1 MPPAMKLTDQIWE
14 PRGDRKLL
22 KHIQEKRRRERIN
35 YSLEVLRTLLMEA
48 TEDQRF
54 RSPKAEKAEIL
65 KTTVDFLKLQPLPD
79 DKLKEER
86 KLQRYQSGYQ
96 ECLLH
101 ATQFLKDNPK
111 LCAEKR
117 SYLMERLEKIPQ
129 TPHDPRT
136 EKDKTGSS
144 PAPSTPTQT
153 FKRIARG
160 HFAQRGML
168 QASPPQGTSRTLQNS
183 HMSSPQGE
191 SADCQGPTTSSPQG
205 ETTRC
210 RNSSPPSHTGPE
222 TPKRPEREARC
233 KRKIQQSA
241 SPPEHPASTPP
252 SSTTSVWR
260 PWP

>member
-14 PRGDRKLL
+14 PRGDRKLM
-22 KHIQEKRRRERIN
+22 KHVQEKRRRERIN
-35 YSLEVLRTLLMEA
+35 YSLEVLRTLLMET

-65 KTTVDFLKLQPLPD
+65 KMTVEFLKLQPLPD
-79 DKLKEER
+79 DKLKEEQ

-101 ATQFLKDNPK
+101 ATQFLRDNPK

-117 SYLMERLEKIPQ
+117 SFLMKRLERIPQ
-129 TPHDPRT
+129 TPLDPRP

-144 PAPSTPTQT
+144 PAPSSPTQM
-153 FKRIARG
+153 FRRIARG

-168 QASPPQGTSRTLQNS
+168 HASPPLGTSQTLQNS
-183 HMSSPQGE
+183 HMSGTQGR
-191 SADCQGPTTSSPQG
+191 STHCQGPSTSSPPG

-210 RNSSPPSHTGPE
+210 RNSSPPIHPGLE
-222 TPKRPEREARC
+222 TPKRPERVERC
-233 KRKIQQSA
+233 KRNIQQSA
-241 SPPEHPASTPP
+241 SAPEHPTSTPP
-252 SSTTSVWR
+252 STTTSVWR